1 MMKLQ
6 ITYDRRF
13 TSSLRKA
20 KRYIAVEFGDRIAA
34 KRLEDNI
41 RKGIN
46 KRMSMHSLNIVPTV
60 YAKTKNGVSYYR
72 ILVGRYMVFYYIEND
87 IMVIARLLHSSQG
100 IRRHLL

>member
-1 MMKLQ
+1 MKLQ

-13 TSSLRKA
+13 TNSLRKA

-41 RKGIN
+41 RKEIN
-46 KRMSMHSLNIVPTV
+46 KRMSMHSLNIIPAV
-60 YAKTKNGVSYYR
+60 YAKTKNDVSYYR
-72 ILVGRYMVFYYIEND
+72 ILVGRYMVFYYIENGA
-87 IMVIARLLHSSQG
+87 MVVARLLHSSQD

>member
-1 MMKLQ
+1 MKLQ

-13 TSSLRKA
+13 TNSLRKA

-41 RKGIN
+41 RKEIN
-46 KRMSMHSLNIVPTV
+46 KRMSMHSLNIIPAV
-60 YAKTKNGVSYYR
+60 YTKTKNGISYYR

-87 IMVIARLLHSSQG
+87 AMVVARLLHSSQD

>member
-1 MMKLQ
+1 MKLQ

-13 TSSLRKA
+13 TNSLRKA

-41 RKGIN
+41 RKEIN
-46 KRMSMHSLNIVPTV
+46 KRMSMHSLNIISAV
-60 YAKTKNGVSYYR
+60 YAKTKNGISYYR

-87 IMVIARLLHSSQG
+87 AMVVARLLHSSQD

>member
-1 MMKLQ
+1 MKLQ

-13 TSSLRKA
+13 TNSLRKA

-41 RKGIN
+41 RKEIN
-46 KRMSMHSLNIVPTV
+46 KRMSMHSLNIIPAV
-60 YAKTKNGVSYYR
+60 YAKTKNGVAYYR

-87 IMVIARLLHSSQG
+87 AMVVARLLHSSQD

>member
-1 MMKLQ
+1 MKLQ

-13 TSSLRKA
+13 TNSLRKA
-20 KRYIAVEFGDRIAA
+20 KRYIAVELGDRIAA

-41 RKGIN
+41 RKEIN
-46 KRMSMHSLNIVPTV
+46 KRMSMHSLNIIPAV
-60 YAKTKNGVSYYR
+60 YAKMKNGVSYYR

-87 IMVIARLLHSSQG
+87 AMVVARLLHSSQD

>member
-1 MMKLQ
+1 MKLQ

-13 TSSLRKA
+13 TNSLRKA
-20 KRYIAVEFGDRIAA
+20 KRYIAVEFGDCIAA

-41 RKGIN
+41 RKEIN
-46 KRMSMHSLNIVPTV
+46 KRTSMHSLNIIPAV

-87 IMVIARLLHSSQG
+87 AMVVARLLHSSQD